1 MSDSAQVA
9 AMFAEVEREMGGL
22 DILVNNAGIA
32 ETSPGE
38 RERLVKIGE
47 ARMGELLSGEGV
59 RTHWDVTERMT
70 DEAWTRMLAV
80 HLNGTFFCTREAL
93 RIMSRQN
100 RAGAIVNLSS
110 VAAWGLETVPHY
122 SAAKGG
128 ILAFTRAVAREVGS
142 RGIRVNAIC
151 PGYIDTPMT
160 APISPLARATIT
172 ARTPL
177 GRTGDPREV
186 AMTALFLASDDGAF
200 YTGQWLSPNGGL
212 MIG

>member
-1 MSDSAQVA
+1 MK
-9 AMFAEVEREMGGL
+9 E
-22 DILVNNAGIA
+22 I
-32 ETSPGE
+32 
-38 RERLVKIGE
+38 
-47 ARMGELLSGEGV
+47 LSGRGIQ
-59 RTHWDVTERMT
+59 THWDITQEMS

-93 RIMSRQN
+93 KLMSRRN
-100 RAGAIVNLSS
+100 RGVIVNLSS
-110 VAAWGLETVPHY
+110 VAAWGLESVPHY

-160 APISPLARATIT
+160 ETIAPLVRAAIV

-177 GRTGDPREV
+177 LRIAEPREV
-186 AMTALFLASDDGAF
+186 AMTALFLASDDSAF

-212 MIG
+212 FMG